1 MKNLLSTVEILAHG
15 QETDLVS
22 ERLELVAA
30 VLVHNALRAL
40 PELTDRRIV
49 PPLPHVPVLAVLSS

>member
-1 MKNLLSTVEILAHG
+1 MLGHRW
-15 QETDLVS
+15 ETDLVS

-40 PELTDRRIV
+40 PELADRRVV
-49 PPLPHVPVLAVLSS
+49 PPLPHVPVLVVLSS